1 MMLRT
6 SLRNINPALNMFKL
20 TFRKNIG
27 LILLL
32 SVAMLVLCPGY
43 LLINIESQIER
54 DGFYNIEDMFTG
66 FVAIVAVAAS
76 IAVVVFNIINFMFMY
91 SKKSGDVFHSLPLKR
106 SELLLSRSL
115 AGIASVLV
123 PVTLGFLGL
132 AGLTLFV
139 PGVEGRVG
147 PVVTGYFYTVMTVF
161 VSSGI
166 SMLFIVCAGTVF
178 DFAVSFIGA
187 NGGILLA
194 GYIGCYLLEYLLLGY
209 NDSDYSKVLK
219 VLSPLYYCGYGI
231 GDSYAYPLT
240 FDSSDAVWF
249 VRTAI
254 CAILFFAAAVILYNR
269 RKAEKG
275 GEAYAYKFIYIFC
288 GVLAGFCGAY
298 LGGLLFTD
306 GGGDINIIFW
316 IGAVLG
322 ALITAVTYG
331 AVSDRGFKGVKRSI
345 IIGIASVLIMAGEAA
360 LAVTGMFGFTERIPV
375 AGNIESV
382 VLRVLNEDIVLSD
395 PTLALKLHKTIVK
408 NKDDLAA
415 NYGYYDGSRR
425 TYVYFDYDLK
435 NGKTMSRAFKIKS
448 ESIEKELFEVY
459 SSPERF
465 DIIRQKLNASNPDY
479 MSFFMD
485 ELKYIE
491 SEDYTDHIVNIN
503 TVITENEFRRFLD
516 VYEKEVQGAS
526 TDIVV
531 REEMKRINIS
541 WQSKS
546 YDYYDFSFRLD
557 DTFTETLAYI
567 DSLDLASRMGEE
579 Y

>member
-32 SVAMLVLCPGY
+32 SIAMLVLSPGY
-43 LLINIESQIER
+43 LLINIESQIEL
-54 DGFYNIEDMFTG
+54 DGFYNIEGMFTG

-115 AGIASVLV
+115 AGIASVLI

-147 PVVTGYFYTVMTVF
+147 PVITGYFYTVMTVL
-161 VSSGI
+161 VTSGI

-194 GYIGCYLLEYLLLGY
+194 GYIGCYLPEYLLLGY
-209 NDSDYSKVLK
+209 NGSDYSKVLK

-231 GDSYAYPLT
+231 GDSYGDLIA
-240 FDSSDAVWF
+240 FDGSDAVWF
-249 VRTAI
+249 VRTSI
-254 CAILFFAAAVILYNR
+254 YVILFFAAAVIFYNR

-331 AVSDRGFKGVKRSI
+331 AVSDRGFKGAKRSI
-345 IIGIASVLIMAGEAA
+345 IIGITSVLIMAGEAA
-360 LAVTGMFGFTERIPV
+360 FAVTGMFGFTERIPV
-375 AGNIESV
+375 AGNIEAV
-382 VLRVLNEDIVLSD
+382 VLRVLNEDIVSSD
-395 PTLALKLHKTIVK
+395 PALALKLHRAIVN
-408 NKDDLAA
+408 NKDDLVA
-415 NYGYYDGSRR
+415 NFGYYYDGSHR

-435 NGKTMSRAFKIKS
+435 NGKTMSRAFRIKS

-459 SSPERF
+459 SSPDRF
-465 DIIRQKLNASNPDY
+465 DNIRQKLNASNPDY
-479 MSFFMD
+479 LSVYVN

-491 SEDYTDHIVNIN
+491 SEDCTQNMVDIN
-503 TVITENEFRRFLD
+503 AAITENEFRRFLD
-516 VYEKEVQGAS
+516 IYEKEVQGAS
-526 TDIVV
+526 TDIVI
-531 REEMKRINIS
+531 REEIKCINIL
-541 WQSKS
+541 WYKN
-546 YDYYDFSFRLD
+546 YNYYDFEFRID

-567 DSLDLASRMGEE
+567 DSLNLASRMGEE